1 MAKRKKVISEK
12 KIISQTKIIS
22 QIDLY
27 LWNKLIKAGVET
39 NLNKEELKQVK
50 ETITYKKWKITMI

>member
-1 MAKRKKVISEK
+1 MAKRKTSEK
-12 KIISQTKIIS
+12 KIISKTKIIS